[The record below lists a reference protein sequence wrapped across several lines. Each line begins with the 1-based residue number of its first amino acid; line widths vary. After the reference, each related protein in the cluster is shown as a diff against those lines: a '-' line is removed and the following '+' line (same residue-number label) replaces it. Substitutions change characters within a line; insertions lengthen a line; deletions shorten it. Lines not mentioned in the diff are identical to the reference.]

1 MAWRPTRSPLR
12 TAGLVLAVV
21 LAGIGGPT
29 SAQIQGT
36 TPTDAG
42 PAPHWR
48 FLRHDPEGLKQ
59 LGGGDL
65 TAGLNR
71 LGEGGFEL
79 FIVTS
84 ANDQGGPGWFYLRQ
98 SPWIAPRERPK
109 LEYRVLDDPQIVQL
123 GQGDYADGLAA
134 LGKDGWHLVAIT
146 TTKGGGAGW
155 SYFSRERPAA
165 PPPTTSPTP
174 EVGELPT
181 QAAPAAV
188 ADFST
193 PRSAVQ
199 TLITAAA
206 ARDMELLS
214 RCFADSAAEEFTPL
228 RTRSASAK
236 DLDDLAGLFQDAAIT
251 AERIEG
257 DRTATVTVKLK
268 TRNEEIDLVRTGA
281 AWQVADF

>member
-1 MAWRPTRSPLR
+1 MAWRPIRSPSR
-12 TAGLVLAVV
+12 TAGLMLAVL
-21 LAGIGGPT
+21 LAGIGGPAP
-29 SAQIQGT
+29 AQIQGT

-42 PAPHWR
+42 PAPYWR
-48 FLRHDPEGLKQ
+48 LLRHDPEGLKQ

-65 TAGLNR
+65 TAGLSL

-109 LEYRVLDDPQIVQL
+109 LEYRVLDDPQIAQL
-123 GQGDYADGLAA
+123 GQGDYAHGFAA
-134 LGKDGWHLVAIT
+134 LGKDGWQLVAIT

-165 PPPTTSPTP
+165 PPPPSSVPAM
-174 EVGELPT
+174 GEFPT

-193 PRSAVQ
+193 PRLAVQ
-199 TLITAAA
+199 SLMTAAA
-206 ARDMELLS
+206 ARDIAVLS
-214 RCFADSAAEEFTPL
+214 QCFADSAAEEFTSL
-228 RTRSASAK
+228 RTRNASAK
-236 DLDDLAGLFQDAAIT
+236 DLDDLAGIFQGAAIT
-251 AERIEG
+251 AERMEG

-268 TRNEEIDLVRTGA
+268 TRDEEIDLVRTGDT
-281 AWQVADF
+281 WQVSDF